1 MKAAEP
7 QQEHRWLHKLIGDW
21 TYESDDPTD
30 PAKRCTGSEHVRKLG
45 ELWVLAEGQGEAPGV
60 GAAVNLM
67 TVGYDSEKKRFV
79 GSWVGSMMSNIWI
92 YDGELDSS
100 GRILTL
106 NSEGPSMAG
115 DGTTSRYQDVIEF
128 KSDDHRVMSGRVM
141 TDDGTWQQF
150 MTVDYRRKR

>member
-1 MKAAEP
+1 M
-7 QQEHRWLHKLIGDW
+7 
-21 TYESDDPTD
+21 
-30 PAKRCTGSEHVRKLG
+30 
-45 ELWVLAEGQGEAPGV
+45 PGV
-60 GAAVNLM
+60 GPAVNLM
-67 TVGYDSEKKRFV
+67 TLGYDNEKKRFV

-141 TDDGTWQQF
+141 TDAGTWQQF
-150 MTVDYRRKR
+150 MTVDYRRKK